1 MTAVKTLLLPPLPEG
16 AALHIAVL
24 AGRLLD
30 LVRRSMPPEDL
41 GGLRTSQ
48 IRLLSSVPRA
58 GISVTELAVL
68 LGTTKQGCG
77 QLVSALEAT
86 GHLAT
91 RAAERDRRLRLVVR
105 TPAGDSSVRSAER
118 RIARLER
125 QLAAQVG
132 PERYDAFR
140 EVLEELVTA
149 PPG

>member
-1 MTAVKTLLLPPLPEG
+1 MTAVKTVLLPPLPEG
-16 AALHIAVL
+16 APLHIAVL

-30 LVRRSMPPEDL
+30 LVRRAMPAEDL

-58 GISVTELAVL
+58 GISVTELAAL

-91 RAAERDRRLRLVVR
+91 RAAERDRRLRVVVR
-105 TPAGDSSVRSAER
+105 TPAGDATVRSAER

-132 PERYDAFR
+132 PERYEAFR
-140 EVLEELVTA
+140 QVLEELVAA